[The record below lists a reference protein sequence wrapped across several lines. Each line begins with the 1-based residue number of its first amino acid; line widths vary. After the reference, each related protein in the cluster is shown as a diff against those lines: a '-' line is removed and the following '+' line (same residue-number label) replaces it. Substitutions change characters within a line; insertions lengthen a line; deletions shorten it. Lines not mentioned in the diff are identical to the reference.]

1 MRPLSQDAL
10 TLNARV
16 FCRSGWGLPFGAYK
30 KATTTSSIAASM
42 WRLCTPIGS
51 RAALATNDGLRVAG
65 EDPRHG
71 GLDSF

>member
-1 MRPLSQDAL
+1 
-10 TLNARV
+10 
-16 FCRSGWGLPFGAYK
+16 
-30 KATTTSSIAASM
+30 M